1 MKKKL
6 TLTIDEDVYAQLG
19 ELHRKVSVSE
29 IVTWVLK
36 AVITDIQ
43 GMPDEDFKKLMDSDP
58 RGKEV
63 HAYLRDKLGPLVDK
77 VESGIENVNKPLKR
91 KTHWSKNV

>member
-6 TLTIDEDVYAQLG
+6 TLTIDEDVYDQLG

-63 HAYLRDKLGPLVDK
+63 HAYLKDKLGPLVDRI
-77 VESGIENVNKPLKR
+77 ETGIENVKKPLKR
-91 KTHWSKNV
+91 REKKNV